1 MGTHRAQR
9 PDVLPIL
16 AVILASAPS
25 SLNLSSGPDEASLV
39 ELVWEHAPELQ
50 LARSRVAN
58 ARADYQRSL
67 LLPNPTLDL
76 SANTLP
82 VGQTNPA
89 GTPFGSIPN
98 YAVGLSELVEVGK
111 RGPRQ
116 DATRLAVRSTVYDA
130 RAQLTER
137 YHDLQE
143 AIGEVAASERR
154 IAQLTEL
161 VADAARLS
169 AVQRARAE
177 KGDSAML
184 DADRAKLEEQ
194 KLQTALREQ
203 EALLLSNLR
212 VCSAVAGTPCE
223 PFDTPKLAAGWLS
236 RLRGQYPDEAIE
248 QRPDVLSLEA
258 ASQSARAAAQL
269 ARNRAIPD
277 PTVRLGYVR
286 DQFVISGNQP
296 NSLFVGVSLPLPLFD
311 HGQADAAAASV
322 AAQAAERAQQQLV
335 QIGRD
340 AAHRYGAEAASLE
353 SRRERLATDTLP
365 LARSVVDR
373 LDSAVSRG
381 SADIQDLLLA
391 RRTLGELLL
400 EATNVDLTAF
410 RLDVERSRT
419 AGRLTV
425 TPKDLVLE

>member
-1 MGTHRAQR
+1 MGTQRAQR
-9 PDVLPIL
+9 PCVFPIL
-16 AVILASAPS
+16 ALILASAPS
-25 SLNLSSGPDEASLV
+25 SLNLASGPDEATLI

-50 LARSRVAN
+50 LTRSRLAN
-58 ARADYQRSL
+58 ARADSERSL
-67 LLPNPTLDL
+67 LLPNPTLDV

-82 VGQTNPA
+82 VGETNPP
-89 GTPFGSIPN
+89 GTPFGSVPN
-98 YAVGLSELVEVGK
+98 YSVGLSELIELGK

-116 DATRLAVRSTVYDA
+116 DATRFAARSTVYDA
-130 RAQLTER
+130 RAQLNER

-154 IAQLTEL
+154 IAQLTAL

-169 AVQRARAE
+169 AVQLARAE

-184 DADRAKLEEQ
+184 DADRARLEEQ
-194 KLQTALREQ
+194 KLQTALQEQ
-203 EALLLSNLR
+203 QALLLSNLR
-212 VCSAVAGTPCE
+212 VCSAVAGVPCE
-223 PFDTPKLAAGWLS
+223 PFQAPALSAAWLS
-236 RLRGQYPDEAIE
+236 RLRGQYPDDAIE
-248 QRPDVLSLEA
+248 HRPDVLSLEA
-258 ASQSARAAAQL
+258 ASASARAAEQL
-269 ARNRAIPD
+269 ARAKAIPD
-277 PTVRLGYVR
+277 PTVRFGYVR

-296 NSLFVGVSLPLPLFD
+296 NSLFVGLSLPLPIFD
-311 HGQADAAAASV
+311 HGQADASAAAIT
-322 AAQAAERAQQQLV
+322 AKAAERAKQQLV

-340 AAHRYGAEAASLE
+340 AARRYGAEAASLE
-353 SRRERLATDTLP
+353 ARRQRLADETLP

-400 EATNVDLTAF
+400 EATDVDLTAF